1 MAGALVSGIRA
12 YTSAIKAMPY
22 SQSMFAQ
29 ALGDPS
35 KFRFSLNGEYTAYR
49 VITGETAGNYDGTTG
64 FNAGPIDLDVW
75 AELRAEFDRSIAF
88 AVDYISELNTILSGM
103 TLTGT
108 EKLKASWR
116 RLGPEIDAVSCATI
130 YNQIPASNQIV
141 NTTAGYKTD
150 ADNIVQTLI
159 NMDNNLFDLGWY
171 GDVAVM
177 LASNIAG
184 YLSQAIIQFNGLAS
198 GAMLAPVTSQEV
210 TRRVNF
216 RGQDYFDGGLHL
228 TYEVLR
234 FQNRMFIYKVP
245 RQCMVSNV
253 VLLDKVSDGQVEGGW
268 IPDTD
273 ADGFHSID
281 MMVIPV
287 DAAAVSVRHVVS
299 SMTVPLA
306 AYNIDKFNVNNELS
320 ALNDIYDGQVVVEN
334 IGIDQTGDRFKYM
347 NRIKYGAVVFEGLAH
362 LIYAVYNTTAATAA
376 VTGVAVN
383 DTAVGPGGGSVI
395 VTATGTNMVGAIA
408 QLFDSAGTAKVG
420 KPVAL
425 SGSGT
430 VQVGLLAIPANTSAA
445 AVNYTVK
452 VSIDNG
458 DTWATQTATVTA
470 NK

>member
-1 MAGALVSGIRA
+1 MPGALISGIRS

-22 SQSMFAQ
+22 SQSMYAQ

-35 KFRFSLNGEYTAYR
+35 KFRFSPNGEYNAYR
-49 VITGETAGNYDGTTG
+49 VITGETAGNYDGVTG

-88 AVDYISELNTILSGM
+88 AVDYISELNTILAGM
-103 TLTGT
+103 PLTGT

-130 YNQIPASNQIV
+130 YNQIPAGNQIV
-141 NTTAGYKTD
+141 NSTSGYQTD

-184 YLSQAIIQFNGLAS
+184 YLSQAIIKFNGLAS

-253 VLLDKVSDGQVEGGW
+253 VLLDKVSEGQLEGGW

-306 AYNIDKFNVNNELS
+306 AYNVDKFNVNNELS
-320 ALNDIYDGQVVVEN
+320 ALNSIYDGQVVVEN

-362 LIYAVYNTTAATAA
+362 LIYAVYNTTAASAA
-376 VTGVAVN
+376 VTGVVTNA
-383 DTAVGPGGGSVI
+383 TTVGPNGGSVI
-395 VTATGTNMVGAIA
+395 VTATGTDMVGAIA
-408 QLFDSAGTAKVG
+408 QLFDSAGSSKIG
-420 KPVAL
+420 NPVAL

-430 VQVGLLAIPANTSAA
+430 VQVGLLAIPANATEAP
-445 AVNYTVK
+445 VEYTVK
-452 VSIDNG
+452 VSVDNG
-458 DTWATQTATVTA
+458 TSWADQTVKVTA
-470 NK
+470 NN

>member
-1 MAGALVSGIRA
+1 MPGALISGIRA
-12 YTSAIKAMPY
+12 YTSATKAMPY

-49 VITGETAGNYDGTTG
+49 VITGETAGNYDGVTG

-88 AVDYISELNTILSGM
+88 AVDYISELNTILAKM
-103 TLTGT
+103 PLTGT

-141 NTTAGYKTD
+141 NSTSGYQTD
-150 ADNIVQTLI
+150 AENIVQTLI

-320 ALNDIYDGQVVVEN
+320 ALNNIYDGQVVVEN

-362 LIYAVYNTTAATAA
+362 LIYAIYNTTAATAA

-408 QLFDSAGTAKVG
+408 QLFDSAGTSKVG

-425 SGSGT
+425 SGSDT
-430 VQVGLLAIPANTSAA
+430 VQVGLLAIPANTTAA
-445 AVNYTVK
+445 AVTYTVK
-452 VSIDNG
+452 VSVDNG
-458 DTWATQTATVTA
+458 TTWAAKTATVTS